1 MYFVLVLLNQRP
13 SNSKMSHQISNL
25 TLTLLL
31 VSSTKTI
38 YIYIYIYIICKV
50 HIPSDFSTKKK
61 KQKSGAYT
69 KLLSL
74 ESNLVSSSITTA
86 KIYEFNANL

>member
-31 VSSTKTI
+31 VSSNKT
-38 YIYIYIYIICKV
+38 IYIYIYIICKV

>member
-38 YIYIYIYIICKV
+38 YIYIYIICKV

-61 KQKSGAYT
+61 NQKSGAYT

>member
-1 MYFVLVLLNQRP
+1 MCVC
-13 SNSKMSHQISNL
+13 
-25 TLTLLL
+25 
-31 VSSTKTI
+31 VSFAKFI
-38 YIYIYIYIICKV
+38 YQV
-50 HIPSDFSTKKK
+50 TFQQKKK
-61 KQKSGAYT
+61 KKSGAYT

>member
-31 VSSTKTI
+31 VSSTKT
-38 YIYIYIYIICKV
+38 IYIYIYIICKV